1 MFFKKKIFLLI
12 CFILLSSQASASIKQ
27 KIIQNLE
34 NINSLSFNFE
44 QNINGKIEN
53 GSCSLSYPKKI
64 NCKYNL
70 KNEKILVSNGKSLV
84 IKTLQSYY
92 IYPIEKT
99 PLNFI
104 LDKKFLLKRIKDV
117 EERIIDNKFSNFNF
131 SENDNK
137 ISIFFDKNT
146 HNLIGWQ
153 TIDLYQN
160 LSITYLFSITK
171 NPKLDKK
178 LFYLPNQN

>member
-1 MFFKKKIFLLI
+1 MFFKTKIFFLI
-12 CFILLSSQASASIKQ
+12 CFILLISQASATIKQ

-34 NINSLSFNFE
+34 NINSVSFNFE

-117 EERIIDNKFSNFNF
+117 EERIIDNKFVNFNF

-160 LSITYLFSITK
+160 LSITYLFSITR

>member
-1 MFFKKKIFLLI
+1 MDNK
-12 CFILLSSQASASIKQ
+12 
-27 KIIQNLE
+27 
-34 NINSLSFNFE
+34 
-44 QNINGKIEN
+44 
-53 GSCSLSYPKKI
+53 
-64 NCKYNL
+64 
-70 KNEKILVSNGKSLV
+70 KILVSNGKSLV

-117 EERIIDNKFSNFNF
+117 EERIIDNKFVNFNF

-160 LSITYLFSITK
+160 LSITYIFSIIK